1 MGTTGVDNY
10 AFNYNK
16 TDTVKSRKSE
26 VRGETQRVQTPWY
39 RRRLTIVLA
48 CVIIVVTII
57 LTVTIL
63 FATRSGMEIFRN
75 ATYNKAQ

>member
-1 MGTTGVDNY
+1 MGATGVDNY
-10 AFNYNK
+10 AFNSNK
-16 TDTVKSRKSE
+16 TDMVKSKKQ
-26 VRGETQRVQTPWY
+26 GETQSVQTPWY